1 VSDDLNPPLV
11 TIEAPEDARFA
22 IVWSRFNH
30 AVVSK
35 LLDGAKAC
43 FSDYGVSDDS
53 IYVVEVPGLAPGSCR
68 TLRNGSRRA
77 SVSTPSSRSARSF
90 VEAHRISTMS
100 RRAPRSV
107 SGGSPWTPAF
117 RSSLGYSPQ
126 TTKPKRSTA
135 LVEFTA
141 TKVGTPH

>member
-11 TIEAPEDARFA
+11 TIEAPEDAQFA

-53 IYVVEVPGLAPGSCR
+53 IYVVEVPGAWELP
-68 TLRNGSRRA
+68 
-77 SVSTPSSRSARSF
+77 
-90 VEAHRISTMS
+90 HRISTMS
-100 RRAPRSV
+100 RRAPRSA

-141 TKVGTPH
+141 TKVGTPR

>member
-1 VSDDLNPPLV
+1 MSDDLNPPLV

-53 IYVVEVPGLAPGSCR
+53 IYVVEVPGAWELP
-68 TLRNGSRRA
+68 
-77 SVSTPSSRSARSF
+77 
-90 VEAHRISTMS
+90 
-100 RRAPRSV
+100 
-107 SGGSPWTPAF
+107 
-117 RSSLGYSPQ
+117 
-126 TTKPKRSTA
+126 
-135 LVEFTA
+135 
-141 TKVGTPH
+141 